1 MKNAA
6 IDRTT
11 PAPRRWAP
19 LLCLLSCLLAS
30 CASAGSEPAW
40 VQGKVGAASDRV
52 LREVT
57 ALAMVKSGFPGGT
70 GIEPGKL
77 TAVSGW
83 HVSLAPFRGKGYR
96 EQCEVKY
103 TPVGTSEY
111 QVDVRVRR
119 EKNDDLVKPLD
130 ITYAEW
136 EPEPDNPEH
145 AQIVLQYIK
154 SMLGSQFELSGK
166 KKPAPAA
173 DAKRPPDSK

>member
-1 MKNAA
+1 MKHTA
-6 IDRTT
+6 IGGTAS
-11 PAPRRWAP
+11 APRRWAP
-19 LLCLLSCLLAS
+19 LLGLLACLLAS
-30 CASAGSEPAW
+30 CASTPEPAW
-40 VQGKVGAASDRV
+40 VQGKVSVASDRV

-96 EQCEVKY
+96 EQCEVMY

-119 EKNDDLVKPLD
+119 EKNDDIVKPLD

-154 SMLGSQFELSGK
+154 SMLGSPFELSGK

-173 DAKRPPDSK
+173 DAKRPSDSQ

>member
-1 MKNAA
+1 MRDASV
-6 IDRTT
+6 DRI
-11 PAPRRWAP
+11 APVSRGLIP
-19 LLCLLSCLLAS
+19 VLCLLACFFAS
-30 CASAGSEPAW
+30 CWSTQPEPTW

-57 ALAMVKSGFPGGT
+57 ALALLKSGFPGGS

-83 HVSLAPFRGKGYR
+83 HISLAPFRGKGYR

-103 TPVGTSEY
+103 TPVGTMEY

-119 EKNDDLVKPLD
+119 EKNDDIVKPLD
-130 ITYAEW
+130 ITYADW
-136 EPEPDNPEH
+136 TVEPDNPEH

-154 SMLGSQFELSGK
+154 SMLGSPFELSGK
-166 KKPAPAA
+166 KKPQPAA
-173 DAKRPPDSK
+173 EPKKQPTPE

>member
-1 MKNAA
+1 MKHTSTG
-6 IDRTT
+6 RT
-11 PAPRRWAP
+11 ASASRRWIA
-19 LLCLLSCLLAS
+19 LLCLLSCFVAS
-30 CASAGSEPAW
+30 CASTPEPAW

-130 ITYAEW
+130 ITYADW

-154 SMLGSQFELSGK
+154 SMLGSPFELSGK

-173 DAKRPPDSK
+173 DAKRPSDSQ